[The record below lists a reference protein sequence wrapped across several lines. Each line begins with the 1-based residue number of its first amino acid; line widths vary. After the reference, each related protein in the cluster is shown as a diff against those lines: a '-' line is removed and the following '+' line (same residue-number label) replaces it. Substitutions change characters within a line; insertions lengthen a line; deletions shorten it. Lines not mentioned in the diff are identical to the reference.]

1 MFQLLPIKAFMSL
14 VARLRFVFCII
25 LCLSEG
31 AWTFSADN
39 VSVQGHASVG
49 SKRLAGAVVW
59 LDAPDAPRPPRR
71 AVLDQRN
78 LAFSPTVIAV
88 STGSTVRFPNNDR
101 VLHNVFSFRDG
112 KKFDL
117 GLYPVG
123 QVRDVKFDRAGVS
136 RLFCNIHPGM
146 AAYVVVVDSP
156 YYAVTDST
164 GAYALTGVPS
174 GQYTYYAW
182 RPGGATISGK
192 VTVAAHTTLEVQW
205 PPD

>member
-1 MFQLLPIKAFMSL
+1 MNAS
-14 VARLRFVFCII
+14 ARLRVLLICG
-25 LCLSEG
+25 LLLTG
-31 AWTFSADN
+31 GLTFSADN
-39 VSVQGHASVG
+39 VSVQGHALDGGKKVS
-49 SKRLAGAVVW
+49 GAVIW

-78 LAFSPTVIAV
+78 LSFYPTVLAV

-123 QVRDVKFDRAGVS
+123 QVRDVKFDHAGVS

-146 AAYVVVVDSP
+146 AAYIVVVDSP
-156 YYAVTDST
+156 YYAVTNREGGFS
-164 GAYALTGVPS
+164 LTGVPA
-174 GQYTYYAW
+174 GQYTYHAW
-182 RPGGATISGK
+182 RAGAGT
-192 VTVAAHTTLEVQW
+192 
-205 PPD
+205 